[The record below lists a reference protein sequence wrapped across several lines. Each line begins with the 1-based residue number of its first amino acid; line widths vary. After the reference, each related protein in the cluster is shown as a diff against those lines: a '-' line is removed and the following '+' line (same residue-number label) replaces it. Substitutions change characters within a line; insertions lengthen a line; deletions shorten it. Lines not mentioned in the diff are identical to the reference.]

1 MPVIVLELT
10 NCAVVALAVGFSRN
24 LRLTVVS
31 SLSWGTSHGLPYCV
45 HEATG
50 RFAFV
55 GQGEMEEC
63 SSEDGRS
70 KGEGKGS
77 YHVLRRSA
85 SAFVQID
92 TEEVLELEL
101 VGETT
106 RVFKPCIS
114 ERVASLTRKSRVESI
129 LGCRLRD
136 VKVPGHCVNRRG
148 TLASAHEL
156 QCSASYRTPI
166 HEQGK

>member
-1 MPVIVLELT
+1 MWLHGVHKLRSGGFGSRLFSEL
-10 NCAVVALAVGFSRN
+10 AIDGRQQ
-24 LRLTVVS
+24 
-31 SLSWGTSHGLPYCV
+31 SLMGTGHGLPYCL

-70 KGEGKGS
+70 KREGKGS
-77 YHVLRRSA
+77 YHVLRPSA

-92 TEEVLELEL
+92 TEEVLELER
-101 VGETT
+101 VGETM

-114 ERVASLTRKSRVESI
+114 ERVAILTRTSRVESV
-129 LGCRLRD
+129 LGCRLCD
-136 VKVPGHCVNRRG
+136 VKVRGHCVNRRG
-148 TLASAHEL
+148 FEHPPM
-156 QCSASYRTPI
+156 SASVLHPMGT
-166 HEQGK
+166 Q